1 MNTETFSECIFLLS
15 SLTSFLFVSTVPY
28 ITFEIFSYHLYT
40 YILFQWMTRLCIQ
53 FIEINHVYCL
63 FISKIFL
70 KILSLNI
77 GKLQHLYYDV

>member
-1 MNTETFSECIFLLS
+1 
-15 SLTSFLFVSTVPY
+15 
-28 ITFEIFSYHLYT
+28 
-40 YILFQWMTRLCIQ
+40 MTRLCIQ

-77 GKLQHLYYDV
+77 GKLQHLYYDVWLIITQQHNSIVFIVV